1 MDAGPDGGAVNYLL
15 PLAALFPMLAV
26 AGVFVLLRMQRQEQ
40 ALKQRIASLHDKGP
54 RLTPA
59 TSASLIRRDTTKP
72 TLAARLGAL
81 IAYDPVFRAQYG
93 LPWFVVLG
101 GATLAGR
108 AAVLGASGVVGIW
121 AWVLL
126 PVVAIGGSRTYYSGA
141 NTSRRE
147 KLLAQFPDALALIVR
162 AVRVGIPVPES
173 LRAVAREAR
182 EPTRSEFDL
191 LQGQIA
197 MGRPLDGALRELA
210 VRNSIPEYGF
220 FAAVI
225 TLQAQTGGALSE
237 TLETLA
243 DIIRRRIAMKER
255 GHALSSEART
265 STYVLGA
272 LPIVAGA
279 LMYFT
284 SPSYIGLLFTEPT
297 GHMLLGAAALSL
309 ATGMGAMRFI
319 IRKTLS

>member
-1 MDAGPDGGAVNYLL
+1 MNYLL
-15 PLAALFPMLAV
+15 MAAALFPMLAL
-26 AGVFVLLRMQRQEQ
+26 AGVFILLRLQRQEQ
-40 ALKQRIASLHDKGP
+40 ALKQRIASLHDKGV
-54 RLTPA
+54 RRTA
-59 TSASLIRRDTTKP
+59 GASTSLVRRDSTK
-72 TLAARLGAL
+72 LSLMVRLERL
-81 IAYDPVFRAQYG
+81 IAYDPVFRAQYR

-101 GATLAGR
+101 GASLLAR

-126 PVVAIGGSRTYYSGA
+126 PVVAIGGSRAYYAGA
-141 NTSRRE
+141 NRNRRE
-147 KLLAQFPDALALIVR
+147 SLLTQFPDALSLIVR
-162 AVRVGIPVPES
+162 AVRVGIPVSES
-173 LRAVAREAR
+173 LRAVAREAQ
-182 EPTRSEFDL
+182 EPTRSEFDR

-197 MGRPLDGALRELA
+197 MGIPLDGALRELA
-210 VRNSIPEYGF
+210 LRNAVPEYGF

-225 TLQAQTGGALSE
+225 TLQAQTGGALTE

-265 STYVLGA
+265 SSYVLGA
-272 LPIVAGA
+272 LPLAAGA
-279 LMYFT
+279 MMYLT
-284 SPSYIGLLFTEPT
+284 SPSYIGLLFTDPT

-309 ATGMGAMRFI
+309 ATGMGAMRLI